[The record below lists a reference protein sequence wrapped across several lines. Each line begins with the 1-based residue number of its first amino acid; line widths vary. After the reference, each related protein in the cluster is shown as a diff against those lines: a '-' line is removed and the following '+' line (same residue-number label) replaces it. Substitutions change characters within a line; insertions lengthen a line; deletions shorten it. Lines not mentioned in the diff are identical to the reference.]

1 MLVSGVSCVQFPA
14 AGWRLSLTLRVI
26 KSCGSRSRFD
36 PKTEDHFWGHF
47 MAPVLAGQIRNL
59 LLVPVLWFVFWG
71 RFLAPEMVFR
81 TRGKR

>member
-26 KSCGSRSRFD
+26 KSFGSRSRFD